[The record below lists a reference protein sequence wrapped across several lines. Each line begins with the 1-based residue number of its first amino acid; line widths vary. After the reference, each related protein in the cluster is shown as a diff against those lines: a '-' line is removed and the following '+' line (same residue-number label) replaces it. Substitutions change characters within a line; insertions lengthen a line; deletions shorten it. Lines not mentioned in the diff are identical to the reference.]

1 MILKS
6 VKKKKGYYIQGNYT
20 NHGWSLIRNHGCQK
34 TVEKDFDASSPHS
47 PPPKPHSIQSS
58 IRKKT
63 FFNNKGKIKAFQI
76 KKCEEILCQ
85 QIGTI
90 RCAKENSSEVTLNG
104 KSDLQEG
111 LKRTRNGNMWVNMKD
126 KFFSSLKFLK
136 DYGLFNAK
144 IIIFIVKLGHI
155 WK

>member
-1 MILKS
+1 M
-6 VKKKKGYYIQGNYT
+6 
-20 NHGWSLIRNHGCQK
+20 
-34 TVEKDFDASSPHS
+34 
-47 PPPKPHSIQSS
+47 
-58 IRKKT
+58 
-63 FFNNKGKIKAFQI
+63 
-76 KKCEEILCQ
+76 
-85 QIGTI
+85 
-90 RCAKENSSEVTLNG
+90 TLNG